1 MRWAA
6 ADGSSGAVEVPAAD
20 VVDTLGAGDVLHGA
34 LLAEL
39 ARHGLADLPTALER
53 AVAVATRSVEAP
65 GARGW
70 AAGVSRSSRSAPAP
84 G

>member
-1 MRWAA
+1 MHWLA
-6 ADGSSGAVEVPAAD
+6 ADGSTGTVDVPAVE

-39 ARHGLADLPTALER
+39 GRHGTGDLPAALAR
-53 AVAVATRSVEAP
+53 AVGVAARSVAAA

-70 AAGVSRSSRSAPAP
+70 ASA
-84 G
+84 